1 LTGFACFQSVAVT
14 VLLTFVSEYETLIG
28 MIPFWRLSEAGE
40 DNLGLACTDD
50 GLRLGRTPLIERR
63 DRRFAVR
70 DRSEIERLLKRAY
83 GTGAAVDRIMPG
95 LATVAAA
102 LNADDQCLARI
113 AAVHLRIPDLPS
125 HGVRSAME
133 AEDVLI
139 KSADWNPDL
148 HPRTGAPPNPGW
160 FAATGGSG
168 VEASPIQT
176 AANDDPT
183 RQSDA
188 TPGASENPAAAL
200 TSAIEKNISRREF
213 RNNVAAALQIGL
225 EALANAIPG
234 VDLPAYVAMATAIAQ
249 MLWEHERLAIDAAA
263 ALEFAKKGP
272 RRLEDLQVSSSGYE
286 QFSSYEQFVKAELSQ
301 ELMMKRFGGA
311 GAGNQ
316 YHHIVTQGG
325 LNGENIPPQLL
336 QNTNNIVILPT
347 LLHELVTD
355 EYLQPAPDGS
365 NRTLYQ
371 WLQTQPYNVQREEG
385 LKILRQL
392 GILK

>member
-1 LTGFACFQSVAVT
+1 
-14 VLLTFVSEYETLIG
+14 
-28 MIPFWRLSEAGE
+28 MIPFWRLSEGGE
-40 DNLGLACTDD
+40 DNLGLACTGD

-83 GTGAAVDRIMPG
+83 GTGAAVERIMPG

-125 HGVRSAME
+125 RSVRSAME
-133 AEDVLI
+133 AEDILI

-148 HPRTGAPPNPGW
+148 HPRAGAPPNPGW
-160 FAATGGSG
+160 FAPTDGSDDKP
-168 VEASPIQT
+168 SPVRT

-183 RQSDA
+183 RSSDA
-188 TPGASENPAAAL
+188 APSAGEHPTAAL
-200 TSAIEKNISRREF
+200 TQAIKNSISRREF

-234 VDLPAYVAMATAIAQ
+234 VDVPADVAMVRTIAQ
-249 MLWEHERLAIDAAA
+249 ALAEYGQLAIDAAA
-263 ALEFAKKGP
+263 ALDFAKKGP
-272 RRLEDLQVSSSGYE
+272 RRLEDLQVSSSRYE

-325 LNGENIPPQLL
+325 LNGDNIPPQLL
-336 QNTNNIVILPT
+336 
-347 LLHELVTD
+347 
-355 EYLQPAPDGS
+355 
-365 NRTLYQ
+365 
-371 WLQTQPYNVQREEG
+371 
-385 LKILRQL
+385 
-392 GILK
+392 

>member
-1 LTGFACFQSVAVT
+1 
-14 VLLTFVSEYETLIG
+14 

-40 DNLGLACTDD
+40 DNLGLACTGD

-63 DRRFAVR
+63 DGRFAAR

-83 GTGAAVDRIMPG
+83 GTPAAVDRIMPG

-102 LNADDQCLARI
+102 LDADDQCLARI
-113 AAVHLRIPDLPS
+113 AAVHLRIPDLPDLRA
-125 HGVRSAME
+125 RSEME
-133 AEDVLI
+133 AEDILI

-148 HPRTGAPPNPGW
+148 HPRAGTPPNPGW
-160 FAATGGSG
+160 FAPTGGSDD
-168 VEASPIQT
+168 ESSPVRT

-183 RQSDA
+183 RSSDA
-188 TPGASENPAAAL
+188 VPGTGEHPTAAL
-200 TSAIEKNISRREF
+200 IQAIKNSVSRHEF

-234 VDLPAYVAMATAIAQ
+234 VDVAADVAMVAAIARISA
-249 MLWEHERLAIDAAA
+249 EHVQLAIDAAA
-263 ALEFAKKGP
+263 ALDFAKKGP
-272 RRLEDLQVSSSGYE
+272 RRLGDLQVSSSGYE
-286 QFSSYEQFVKAELSQ
+286 QFSSSQQFVKAELSQ

-316 YHHIVTQGG
+316 YHHVVTQGG
-325 LNGENIPPQLL
+325 LNEENIPPQLL
-336 QNTNNIVILPT
+336 QNTDNIVILPT

-355 EYLQPAPDGS
+355 EYLKPAPDGS
-365 NRTLYQ
+365 TRTLYQ
-371 WLQTQPYNVQREEG
+371 WLQTQPYDVQREEG
-385 LKILRQL
+385 LQILREL